1 MAAIEQVKMSDKEVK
16 RMVDEIM
23 KKKQDLLRVE
33 GKDPE
38 MSYYWVS
45 NEKKRVEQRKAEGFI
60 PVGSD
65 PRDKDV
71 KTLASKITPQ
81 HELGDLVL
89 MKRPKVI
96 TQEIRRRQAEQRRA
110 LKTKVQSELREDIS
124 RLGKGIAFEK
134 GKEDTDN

>member
-1 MAAIEQVKMSDKEVK
+1 MATVEQVKMSDKDVK

-23 KKKQDLLRVE
+23 KKKQDLLSVE

-60 PVGSD
+60 PVGND
-65 PRDKDV
+65 PKDKEI
-71 KTLASKITPQ
+71 KTMAGKISPQ
-81 HELGDLVL
+81 HELGDLIL

-96 TQEIRRRQAEQRRA
+96 TQEIRRRQSEQRRA
-110 LKTKVQSELREDIS
+110 LKTKVQSDLREDIG
-124 RLGKGIAFEK
+124 RLGKGIKFET

>member
-16 RMVDEIM
+16 RMVDEIL

-45 NEKKRVEQRKAEGFI
+45 NEKKRVEQRKAEGFV

-65 PRDKDV
+65 SRDKEV

-96 TQEIRRRQAEQRRA
+96 TEEIRRRQADQRRA
-110 LKTKVQSELREDIS
+110 LKTKVQSELREDIGK
-124 RLGKGIAFEK
+124 LGKGIKFET

>member
-1 MAAIEQVKMSDKEVK
+1 MTIEQVKMDDKTIK

-23 KKKQDLLRVE
+23 KRKQDILRVE

-45 NEKKRVEQRKAEGFI
+45 NEKKRIEQRKAEGFI
-60 PVGSD
+60 PVGD
-65 PRDKDV
+65 ALKDKEI
-71 KTLASKITPQ
+71 KTLATKTAPQ

-96 TQEIRRRQAEQRRA
+96 TDEIRRRQAEQRKSLRTRVQVE
-110 LKTKVQSELREDIS
+110 LKESLS
-124 RLGKGIAFEK
+124 GLGKGISYEK
-134 GKEDTDN
+134 GREDTDD